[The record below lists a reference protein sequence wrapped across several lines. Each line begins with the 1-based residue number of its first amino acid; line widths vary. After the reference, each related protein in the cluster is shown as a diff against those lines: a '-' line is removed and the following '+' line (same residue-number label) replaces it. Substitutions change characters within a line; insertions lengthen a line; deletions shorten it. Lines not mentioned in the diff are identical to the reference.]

1 MGCAVRGVHVTSAA
15 SVADGANLAHTWH
28 RGEPDAAWQSRRGAE
43 FLPRRRC
50 KAVAGARSVSFHT
63 QRHGK
68 KCSAETECETT
79 IGSVWRLRRRGGGG
93 GRERK
98 GEECAESRRGGGGSG
113 GGGRLNSPLSCSFNR
128 RRRASTLVYGCWCG
142 ALCKDQ

>member
-63 QRHGK
+63 QIHGK

-79 IGSVWRLRRRGGGG
+79 IGSVWRLWRRGGGG
-93 GRERK
+93 GGREK
-98 GEECAESRRGGGGSG
+98 GEECAESRRGGGRQR
-113 GGGRLNSPLSCSFNR
+113 GRRPAKFALVLQFQSSSESLHPGIWMLVRCPL
-128 RRRASTLVYGCWCG
+128 
-142 ALCKDQ
+142 